1 MNTIDHFIGFSAQ
14 ALKVRSDRMQVLSE
28 NIANADTPN
37 YKARDVKFSKV
48 LQDVAYDNLSA
59 TSNLHM
65 THVQN
70 APRNGIMY
78 RIPLNNSFD
87 GNTVEIGVEQAQYGK
102 AAGDYRASLAFIESR
117 TSAIRRALK
126 GE

>member
-1 MNTIDHFIGFSAQ
+1 MSALPLLTTDQMASFVARGFLRLDRVIPSDINAQ
-14 ALKVRSDRMQVLSE
+14 AMDELPGLFRNWLDEFRGVVAGDQFSMHV
-28 NIANADTPN
+28 AW
-37 YKARDVKFSKV
+37 RDS
-48 LQDVAYDNLSA
+48 SA
-59 TSNLHM
+59 
-65 THVQN
+65 
-70 APRNGIMY
+70 
-78 RIPLNNSFD
+78 D